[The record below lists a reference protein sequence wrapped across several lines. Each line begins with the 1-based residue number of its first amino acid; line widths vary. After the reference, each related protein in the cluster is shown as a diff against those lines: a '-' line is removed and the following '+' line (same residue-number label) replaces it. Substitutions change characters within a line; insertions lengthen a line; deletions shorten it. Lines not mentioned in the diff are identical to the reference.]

1 SETDMKRIFAIVA
14 PLALAIGLAACSSAS
29 AGQSAGPA
37 GSATAPAAG
46 TVRIVAK
53 DVAFQ
58 APSGTA
64 TAGSAFDIQFVNQD
78 GFPHNVELIDAGGA
92 KVFSGDTVSRGRGDV
107 PRHGPRP
114 GHVPRQVRRAPGHGP
129 GAHRRVN

>member
-1 SETDMKRIFAIVA
+1 MKRIFAIVA

-29 AGQSAGPA
+29 GGEPAGPA
-37 GSATAPAAG
+37 ASAAAPAAG

-64 TAGSAFDIQFVNQD
+64 TAGSAFDIDFVNQD
-78 GFPHNVELIDAGGA
+78 GFPHNVELLDATVA
-92 KVFSGDTVSRGRGDV
+92 KVFSGDMVSGGEV
-107 PRHGPRP
+107 TY
-114 GHVPRQVRRAPGHGP
+114 HVTALGP
-129 GAHRRVN
+129 GTYHVKCVVHPDMDQTLTVR